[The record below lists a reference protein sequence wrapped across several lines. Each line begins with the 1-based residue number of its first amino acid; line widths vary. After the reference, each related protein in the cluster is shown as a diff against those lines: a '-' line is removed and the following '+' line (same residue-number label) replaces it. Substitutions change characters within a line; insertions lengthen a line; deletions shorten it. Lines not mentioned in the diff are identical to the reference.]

1 MVLKNSKYDKQA
13 KRKHLA
19 KNGPLK
25 RPPTN
30 KITPKWS
37 SKAKNDKSDTI
48 TLDIDDMNSDWDSD
62 IDEEIVNYFY
72 PTMVDDVTEMND
84 DQKRTIKR
92 QIIEDL
98 KVQRENGFN
107 EGGNGDI
114 NGDVDGDVDGIYLGK
129 IPETPE
135 TKLSDFVPEIPISA
149 ASKKKYNRKLPH
161 IQDNSDILQDYG
173 LEDYKET
180 ITKDPHDYHKV
191 HETKLANQNL
201 DKISTQDLIGFK
213 VGRDRLGVKN
223 TGKNTSKNTIRSLTQ
238 EERKENEHR
247 EKLRQQNDFYISM
260 KKTFGSEKAKNK
272 VLDLN
277 NFDENNS
284 DHIAYIN
291 NRIVNN
297 EEDDVSL
304 DIDDDLDEL
313 LGGKLSIKEDEEGEE
328 GEIGL
333 KMGEKDSKHHKN
345 QSKHHHTTTKPPPS
359 PKTLPKDDQQ
369 FLDDLIGM

>member
-19 KNGPLK
+19 KNGPVK
-25 RPPTN
+25 RPPTK

-37 SKAKNDKSDTI
+37 SKAKIDKPDTI
-48 TLDIDDMNSDWDSD
+48 TLDIDDMTSDWDSD
-62 IDEEIVNYFY
+62 VDEEIVNYFY
-72 PTMVDDVTEMND
+72 PTMVDDVTEMSD
-84 DQKRTIKR
+84 DQRRTIKR

-107 EGGNGDI
+107 EGGNEDDDDVNGGDDI
-114 NGDVDGDVDGIYLGK
+114 DGIYLGK
-129 IPETPE
+129 DPKTPE
-135 TKLSDFVPEIPISA
+135 TKVSDFVPEIPISA

-161 IQDNSDILQDYG
+161 MQDNSDILQDYG
-173 LEDYKET
+173 LENYKET

-191 HETKLANQNL
+191 HETKVANQNL

-213 VGRDRLGVKN
+213 VGKDRLGLKN
-223 TGKNTSKNTIRSLTQ
+223 TGKNTPKNTIRSLTE

-272 VLDLN
+272 VLELN

-284 DHIAYIN
+284 DHVAYIN
-291 NRIVNN
+291 SRIVNH
-297 EEDDVSL
+297 EEDDDSFN
-304 DIDDDLDEL
+304 IDDDLDEL
-313 LGGKLSIKEDEEGEE
+313 LGGKLSIKEDEDD
-328 GEIGL
+328 EIGL
-333 KMGEKDSKHHKN
+333 KMGEKDSKHHNNKAKPN
-345 QSKHHHTTTKPPPS
+345 NNTTKPPPT
-359 PKTLPKDDQQ
+359 PKSLPKDDQQ
-369 FLDDLIGM
+369 FLDDLLGI

>member
-19 KNGPLK
+19 KNGPVK
-25 RPPTN
+25 RPPTK

-37 SKAKNDKSDTI
+37 SKAKIDKPDTI
-48 TLDIDDMNSDWDSD
+48 TLDIDDMTSDWDSD
-62 IDEEIVNYFY
+62 VDEEIVNYFY
-72 PTMVDDVTEMND
+72 PTMVDDVTEMSD
-84 DQKRTIKR
+84 DQRRTIKR

-107 EGGNGDI
+107 EGGNEDDDDVNGGDDI
-114 NGDVDGDVDGIYLGK
+114 DGIYLGK
-129 IPETPE
+129 DPKTPE
-135 TKLSDFVPEIPISA
+135 TKVSDFVPEIPISA

-161 IQDNSDILQDYG
+161 MQDNSDILQDYG
-173 LEDYKET
+173 LENYKET

-191 HETKLANQNL
+191 HETKVANQNL

-213 VGRDRLGVKN
+213 VGKDRLGVKN
-223 TGKNTSKNTIRSLTQ
+223 TGKNTPKNTIRSLTE

-272 VLDLN
+272 VLELN

-284 DHIAYIN
+284 DHVAYIN
-291 NRIVNN
+291 SRIVNH
-297 EEDDVSL
+297 EEDDDSFN
-304 DIDDDLDEL
+304 IDDDLDEL
-313 LGGKLSIKEDEEGEE
+313 LGGKLSIKEDEDD
-328 GEIGL
+328 EIGL
-333 KMGEKDSKHHKN
+333 KMGEKDSKHHNNKAKPN
-345 QSKHHHTTTKPPPS
+345 NNTTKPPPT
-359 PKTLPKDDQQ
+359 PKSLPKDDQQ
-369 FLDDLIGM
+369 FLDDLLGI